1 MAKNIV
7 FDQPVLKLIQKRYSC
22 RSFDGR
28 GLEPEPRAAL
38 ERFAAGLK
46 LPFKNDVRFGLIDN
60 ERVRAENLF
69 SGGSYGLIKG
79 VRFYLGALV
88 KKGSPC
94 CWEDVGFGLE
104 AIVLYATSLDL
115 ASCWI
120 GGIFDRK
127 HFGRSLGIRPEEM
140 LPAVVAVGRPA
151 ERRSLRDHLVR
162 WSARGD
168 RRKAAAEIYFR
179 DNWRTPL
186 GGTDSRRWEP
196 VLEGVRLGPSAS
208 NKQPWRVIMKDGGFH
223 FFLSRDKAYSAMMP
237 FADLQRIDLGIAMC
251 HFQLAAAETGLA
263 GEWQDM
269 DPKLPDT
276 PANYEYIV
284 TFIIR

>member
-7 FDQPVLKLIQKRYSC
+7 FNKPVSELIQKRYAC

-28 GLEPEPRAAL
+28 GLEPGRLAAL
-38 ERFAAGLK
+38 EKFPVGLE
-46 LPFKNDVRFGLIDN
+46 LPFRNGVRFGLIDN
-60 ERVRAENLF
+60 ELVRAENLF

-79 VRFYLGALV
+79 ARFYLSALV
-88 KKGSPC
+88 KKDSPR

-104 AIVLYATSLDL
+104 TIVLYATSLDL

-120 GGIFDRK
+120 GGVFDRK
-127 HFGRSLGIRPEEM
+127 HFGRSLGIRPEEI
-140 LPAVVAVGRPA
+140 LPAVIAVGRPA
-151 ERRSLRDHLVR
+151 GRRSLRDRLVR

-168 RRKAAAEIYFR
+168 RRKAAAEIFFQ
-179 DNWRTPL
+179 DDWQTPWHSA
-186 GGTDSRRWEP
+186 DSPRWAP

-208 NKQPWRVIMKDGGFH
+208 NKQPWRIIMKDGGFH

-237 FADLQRIDLGIAMC
+237 LADLQRIDLGIAMC
-251 HFQLAAAETGLA
+251 HFQLGAAELGHA
-263 GEWQDM
+263 GPWRDM
-269 DPKLPDT
+269 APKLPDT

-284 TFIIR
+284 TFVIR